1 MAAELPPRRRVRDAE
16 LMRALAHPLRSELLS
31 YLMAVGPRTAT
42 ECAEAVDSTASNCS
56 WHLRQLAQWGL
67 VERVEAADGRE
78 RPWRATPVGLDFGEF
93 ATDPGVQ
100 TAQLAAAGARIAE
113 DGVLGQRFLDTIGSF
128 DREWQDASAINTYA
142 LRVTPAELAAL
153 TEAIDELVRPY
164 VATIRTGAP
173 EGARPVQ
180 ASWRA
185 YPRVEANGKPSE

>member
-1 MAAELPPRRRVRDAE
+1 MTELPPRRRVRDAE

-42 ECAEAVDSTASNCS
+42 ECAEAVGSSASNCS

-78 RPWRATPVGLDFGEF
+78 RPWRATSVGLDFGEF
-93 ATDPGVQ
+93 ATDPAVR

-113 DGVLGQRFLDTIGSF
+113 DGLLGQRFLDTVGEF
-128 DREWQDASAINTYA
+128 DREWQEASAINTYA

-153 TEAIDELVRPY
+153 TEAIDALVRPY
-164 VATIRTGAP
+164 VTTIRTDSP
-173 EGARPVQ
+173 EEARPVH

-185 YPRVEANGKPSE
+185 FPRVEANGRPSD